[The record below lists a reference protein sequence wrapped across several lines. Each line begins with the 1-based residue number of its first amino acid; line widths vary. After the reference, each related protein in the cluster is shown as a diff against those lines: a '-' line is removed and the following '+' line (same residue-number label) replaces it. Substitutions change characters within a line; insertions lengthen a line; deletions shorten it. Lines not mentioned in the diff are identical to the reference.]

1 MIKQHIGMNEVEP
14 DMDQTKG
21 SMVALL
27 KPFLG
32 FPNPSLILEMIFGR
46 REGAVI
52 QAHFTDES
60 SSLDAVMAN
69 LNRPN
74 TANTIRLLK

>member
-1 MIKQHIGMNEVEP
+1 MMNHQPLLNEVESGNA
-14 DMDQTKG
+14 QG

-32 FPNPSLILEMIFGR
+32 FPNPSVILEMLFGR
-46 REGAVI
+46 RESAMI
-52 QAHFTDES
+52 QAHFTEES